1 MFLRTSVLRNAL
13 LAALLA
19 VPLAHAES
27 AGAVA
32 KGDTNPE
39 EAMPAPKAITVNA
52 DELGR
57 LLEGAGWVH
66 KGQGRVPL
74 YAVGFRSCPD
84 CVALE
89 AGAYDKLEA
98 AGADIR
104 DIVYARADSEEGKP
118 RSKPGERAMVAEIWK
133 NRNYN
138 LWVAWHETDPD
149 TYYATEDLPPS
160 ADTDPDRMALVQ
172 KSRDT
177 VAKIE
182 QILNTNGLQLY
193 VPALFWR
200 ENGVWQVYVG
210 YNPQTFDALVPPH
223 IAGS

>member
-1 MFLRTSVLRNAL
+1 MFLRPAL
-13 LAALLA
+13 LAAFLLI
-19 VPLAHAES
+19 PLAQAEP

-32 KGDTNPE
+32 KGETNPD
-39 EAMPAPKAITVNA
+39 EAMAAPKAIAVGG

-57 LLEGAGWVH
+57 ILEGAGWVH
-66 KGQGRVPL
+66 KGSGRVPL

-84 CVALE
+84 CIALE
-89 AGAYDKLEA
+89 AGSYARLEA
-98 AGADIR
+98 FGADLR
-104 DIVYARADSEEGKP
+104 DIVYARADSAEGKP

-133 NRNYN
+133 NRDYN

-149 TYYATEDLPPS
+149 TFYATEDLPPS
-160 ADTDPDRMALVQ
+160 ADNDPQRMALVE
-172 KSRDT
+172 KSRET

-182 QILNTNGLQLY
+182 QILSANGVQLY

-210 YNPQTFDALVPPH
+210 YDPQSFDQLVPPR